1 MKLLDIVSSL
11 IKHVLVRFK
20 SKFLYIT
27 WGPPSATT
35 GMFSSNPLPSCPWHI
50 TPAFAS
56 LSICFPF
63 LSFYSSYTPL
73 DPFPHPLSLFLFHLL
88 SWAKP
93 RNSLHTNSNYDDD
106 DDDAN
111 AAVADDYYYY
121 STRHFFIFLIIP
133 KNVFHVSHS
142 LSNNGVYPRL
152 DIGQVTRRHAELEA
166 QCKHFFFSFF
176 FTNSHYSPPFLNYFL
191 SLSPTNVG
199 VFLGNFPAPNN

>member
-1 MKLLDIVSSL
+1 MKLLAVAGCRGGARGARPPLIFRPKWGLKGRKFFFGDRGPQPYLKVWIRHWHDRISSL
-11 IKHVLVRFK
+11 IKLVLVRFR
-20 SKFLYIT
+20 SKLLYVT
-27 WGPPSATT
+27 WGSPSPTT
-35 GMFSSNPLPSCPWHI
+35 AMFSPNPLPSCPWHI
-50 TPAFAS
+50 TPAFVF

-106 DDDAN
+106 DDAN
-111 AAVADDYYYY
+111 AAAADDDDYY
-121 STRHFFIFLIIP
+121 SRRHFFIFLIIA

-152 DIGQVTRRHAELEA
+152 DIGQV
-166 QCKHFFFSFF
+166 
-176 FTNSHYSPPFLNYFL
+176 
-191 SLSPTNVG
+191 
-199 VFLGNFPAPNN
+199 

>member
-111 AAVADDYYYY
+111 AAVADDDYYY

-133 KNVFHVSHS
+133 KNVFYVSHS

-152 DIGQVTRRHAELEA
+152 DIGQVWDDMQSWKPNANI
-166 QCKHFFFSFF
+166 FSF
-176 FTNSHYSPPFLNYFL
+176 PF
-191 SLSPTNVG
+191 SLLTLTARLHCSTIFCP
-199 VFLGNFPAPNN
+199 FPLQM

>member
-50 TPAFAS
+50 TPAFTF
-56 LSICFPF
+56 LSICFPL
-63 LSFYSSYTPL
+63 LSFYSSYIPL

-93 RNSLHTNSNYDDD
+93 RNSLHTDSNYDDD

-111 AAVADDYYYY
+111 AAAADDDDYY

-152 DIGQVTRRHAELEA
+152 DIGQVWDDMQSWKLNANI
-166 QCKHFFFSFF
+166 FSF
-176 FTNSHYSPPFLNYFL
+176 PF
-191 SLSPTNVG
+191 SLLTLTARLHCSTIFCP
-199 VFLGNFPAPNN
+199 FPLQM